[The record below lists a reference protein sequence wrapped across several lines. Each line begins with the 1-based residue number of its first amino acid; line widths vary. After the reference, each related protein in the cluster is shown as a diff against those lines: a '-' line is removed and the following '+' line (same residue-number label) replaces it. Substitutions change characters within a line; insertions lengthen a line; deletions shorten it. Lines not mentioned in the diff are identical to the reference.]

1 MRAKDEAHPTLFIHI
16 VYHLQYLPQTPR
28 PTSNPLQNQTIILF
42 KKTLWE
48 LQHIILDDLL
58 FHEAP
63 RKYMTLSRAHL
74 ARAAPM
80 LYRTVGLGE
89 GLIQRLGRKNNKSE
103 VLRESLKSTK
113 VIRVDD
119 VKCLERLRDLALKDK
134 KRPGA
139 CALSTLSRRRKVT
152 NTKKHVVPEPLF
164 PNVTT
169 LEFPV
174 SALNTYAAR
183 ALDPSC
189 EQEEDGTPT
198 KPYFASMSRD
208 CPHFT
213 LPLGSG
219 PGTDISIRDA
229 LGPFC
234 THVIVRW
241 DEKPA
246 HAIFTVSYHDVSRL
260 NGRGVEILSSVRA
273 FYPLGGAP
281 EQAGSRTGILF
292 ENPSNCVES
301 CDTCQLKQTEGEE
314 VKVHVHR
321 KVKHRE
327 EGMSQ
332 QSMDDVVKSSIDR
345 WISDREPGDGHVM
358 EYHVEDAEQLRARL
372 FKGDDRYAD
381 LVKDGKL
388 RFVEMDLEVYGRS
401 ATSFLQSVWI

>member
-1 MRAKDEAHPTLFIHI
+1 MGQGKKFII
-16 VYHLQYLPQTPR
+16 SSILPKRPDPPQTRSRTKPSS
-28 PTSNPLQNQTIILF
+28 PF

-58 FHEAP
+58 FHEAT

-74 ARAAPM
+74 ARAAPV

-89 GLIQRLGRKNNKSE
+89 GLMQRLERKNKSE
-103 VLRESLKSTK
+103 MLRMCLKSTK

-119 VKCLERLRDLALKDK
+119 VECLERLRNLALKDK

-139 CALSTLSRRRKVT
+139 WASPTSFRRRKVT
-152 NTKKHVVPEPLF
+152 NTKKHVAPEPIF

-189 EQEEDGTPT
+189 EVEEDGTPT
-198 KPYFASMSRD
+198 KPYFASMRRE
-208 CPHFT
+208 CPSFT

-229 LGPFC
+229 LGPLC

-246 HAIFTVSYHDVSRL
+246 HAFFTVSYHDLSRL
-260 NGRGVEILSSVRA
+260 IGRGVEILSSVRA
-273 FYPLGGAP
+273 FYPPGGAP
-281 EQAGSRTGILF
+281 EQAGSRTGISF
-292 ENPSNCVES
+292 KDPSNCLES
-301 CDTCQLKQTEGEE
+301 CDTCRLEQTEGEE

-332 QSMDDVVKSSIDR
+332 RSMDNEVKTSIDR
-345 WISDREPGDGHVM
+345 WIRWILYHEPGDGHVR
-358 EYHVEDAEQLRARL
+358 EYHVEDAEQVRARL
-372 FKGDDRYAD
+372 FKRDDRYAG
-381 LVKDGKL
+381 LAKDGKL

-401 ATSFLQSVWI
+401 AASFL